1 MNKWGKYLWLLIF
14 FAICLFYT
22 LNTTYVIAALTS
34 DQDLQTLK
42 QAPEGIP
49 IQDYLTQTSPNT
61 SKIFKTNSAQLI
73 DNTGNNS
80 KSSSII
86 SLASGPNTYGA
97 MWSKN
102 ETFDINKKH
111 TISAWLYFS
120 NDGSSNP
127 ESASDGIAFVLQNDS
142 HGTSSLGAGLQ
153 GMGVYGFDASYYGPF
168 TSDNANPIDIINSAV
183 QNSMALEFDTKLN
196 RLQKSKISPTD
207 KNDTPFELAGT
218 SKYYSLNGYDTD
230 LSSFRFPFDLSDFQ
244 NTPLVGTG
252 TKGGGANGHIALTYP
267 GYIKSYQ
274 PVKLLNFETASMSP
288 LPWTNGYILVHES
301 PVEVGLNQG
310 VNEDK
315 TPRYWHHVIINWT
328 PPKADSH
335 FANLTY
341 YFHDKNQDYS
351 TNTAASWRFSAMRS
365 QSLTVDTSKLNT
377 TSGLVRWGFTA
388 ANGSDSNV
396 QSKLVVLDSI
406 PELLSA
412 TASSNIVDKTLNN
425 KIITDNASD
434 IIVGSGDHLQLN
446 YNLTY
451 DSGNS
456 DWENIVAN
464 INLPQNLSVYPDTE
478 GNIGTITY
486 DNGIIEKISA
496 NGNLQ
501 HTLIKA
507 LGTTTNATGKKALVS
522 INAQAFNDTKNEI
535 SINKAIARFSSPS
548 EITFTSTPHFKISAG
563 KDYTLNLKNLSDNND
578 INLIYK
584 QPNVALNL
592 PTSLS
597 YSDNHSFDGNN
608 IIYQINVNNKQN
620 YTIATNAT
628 GTDFKQTI
636 NLKSIITND
645 TAFWN
650 LFSPGA
656 TSQITVKAI
665 DTTNGFTSNL
675 ITYNVKVNQDKS
687 LSLSVSKLLRFRDIN
702 YLSTLEYLPRKTN
715 FVLQV
720 TSKMEPWQ
728 LVVSTNGLFLS
739 EKIFNDKMALVYKK
753 DDASPYLALNSIPTL
768 VAEDPTPH
776 TDITTTDISK
786 KWKQNTGILLKQ
798 HGISSAGSY
807 SGKLTWTIY
816 NSVNNT

>member
-14 FAICLFYT
+14 LAICLFYT

-111 TISAWLYFS
+111 TISAWLYFGRN
-120 NDGSSNP
+120 NDNDYSDP
-127 ESASDGIAFVLQNDS
+127 ASEGVAFVLQNDID
-142 HGTSSLGAGLQ
+142 GTGALGANLQ
-153 GMGVYGFDASYYGPF
+153 SMGVYGYDASYPGI
-168 TSDNANPIDIINSAV
+168 TNIDANPQNIIATSVRNSI
-183 QNSMALEFDTKLN
+183 ALEFDTELN
-196 RLQKSKISPTD
+196 NIYADNAKPI
-207 KNDTPFELAGT
+207 KNVTGNI
-218 SKYYSLNGYDTD
+218 YSMNGYDTQA
-230 LSSFRFPFDLSDFQ
+230 SSGNPINTLNTWENPTVGAGSRF
-244 NTPLVGTG
+244 
-252 TKGGGANGHIALTYP
+252 GHIAITYP
-267 GYIKSYQ
+267 GFLNSYYPVDLTTIKNSPNNFSGWHTGYTLIHDS
-274 PVKLLNFETASMSP
+274 PASTALNT
-288 LPWTNGYILVHES
+288 
-301 PVEVGLNQG
+301 G

-328 PPKADSH
+328 PPKTDSH

-351 TNTAASWRFSAMRS
+351 TNTAASSRFSAMRS

-377 TSGLVRWGFTA
+377 KSGLVRWGFTA

-434 IIVGSGDHLQLN
+434 ITVGSGDHLQLN

-456 DWENIVAN
+456 DWKNIVAN

-501 HTLIKA
+501 HTLIKT

-535 SINKAIARFSSPS
+535 SINKAIAHFSSPS

-563 KDYTLNLKNLSDNND
+563 KDYTLNLKNLSDNNN

-665 DTTNGFTSNL
+665 DTTNGFTSNP

-687 LSLSVSKLLRFRDIN
+687 LSLSVSKILRFRDIN

-720 TSKMEPWQ
+720 TSKMEPWK

-753 DDASPYLALNSIPTL
+753 DDASPYLALNSTPTL
-768 VAEDPTPH
+768 VEEDPTPH

-807 SGKLTWTIY
+807 SGKLTWTIS